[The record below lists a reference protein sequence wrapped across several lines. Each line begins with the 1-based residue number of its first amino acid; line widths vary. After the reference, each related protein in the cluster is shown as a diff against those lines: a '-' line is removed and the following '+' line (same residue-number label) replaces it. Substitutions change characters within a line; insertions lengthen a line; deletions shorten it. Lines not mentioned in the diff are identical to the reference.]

1 MNMKKNGCTTP
12 LLMPQARRLLLFGM
26 VPIYLSLF
34 RLLAE
39 ILHRAPFSE
48 ATAAY
53 FGGALEYPLAAM
65 VLLGGITLVA
75 DRVCREQEK

>member
-1 MNMKKNGCTTP
+1 MNMRKKADRTP
-12 LLMPQARRLLLFGM
+12 FLMPTARRILLFGSL
-26 VPIYLSLF
+26 PIYLSLF

-53 FGGALEYPLAAM
+53 FAGALEYPLAAT
-65 VLLGGITLVA
+65 VLLGAIALIA
-75 DRVCREQEK
+75 DRVCREQAG